1 MYEETLYNL
10 NLNYIRHI
18 MNSAE
23 FIKYITTSLTYE
35 EMHLLY
41 KANNV
46 KYDKCELY
54 YDFIITL
61 NKLVVETFLGDDVI
75 SDEEDIKNH
84 FNWCIET
91 VLNNFKEENIIF
103 DNVVDLKSYFYYF
116 YIELFY
122 NINNKSDSLEKLNKL
137 PILSF
142 DYNRIKTRSDMDV
155 QLELY
160 RIFEKSLNF
169 KLKT

>member
-1 MYEETLYNL
+1 
-10 NLNYIRHI
+10 

-23 FIKYITTSLTYE
+23 FIKYINNPLSFE
-35 EMHLLY
+35 EMNLLY
-41 KANNV
+41 KANNI

-75 SDEEDIKNH
+75 NGDKDIKNH
-84 FNWCIET
+84 FIWCVDT
-91 VLNNFKEENIIF
+91 VLNNFKSENIIF
-103 DNVVDLKSYFYYF
+103 DDTNDLRNYFYHF

-122 NINNKSDSLEKLNKL
+122 NVNNKNNILEKLNKL
-137 PILSF
+137 PTLSF
-142 DYNRIKTRSDMDV
+142 DYGRIKTRSDMDV
-155 QLELY
+155 LLELY
-160 RIFEKSLNF
+160 RLFEKSLNF

>member
-1 MYEETLYNL
+1 
-10 NLNYIRHI
+10 

-23 FIKYITTSLTYE
+23 FIKYITTPLTLE
-35 EMHLLY
+35 EMQLLY

-54 YDFIITL
+54 RDFIITL

-75 SDEEDIKNH
+75 NKEEDIKNH
-84 FNWCIET
+84 FDWCVEK
-91 VLNNFKEENIIF
+91 VFFNFKKENIIF
-103 DNVVDLKSYFYYF
+103 DNTIDLKEYFFNF

-122 NINNKSDSLEKLNKL
+122 NVNNKKNSIDKLNKL
-137 PILSF
+137 NNLSF
-142 DYNRIKTRSDMDV
+142 VYSRIKTRSDMDV
-155 QLELY
+155 LLELY
-160 RIFEKSLNF
+160 RLFENSLNY